1 VWRRYRMTLRQI
13 VQRWGEDALPQ
24 NLKGIYGRTPEEE
37 AFVLHC
43 IKPREDY
50 EAGRIDYKGMPFAS
64 YYLLEEGKSVLEE
77 GGYRTFPV
85 ATSRYITAP
94 GEIYGRS
101 PAMMVLPAIKV
112 LNEEKKTVLKQGH
125 RVVDPVLLAHD
136 DGVLN
141 GFSLKPGALNSGAV
155 NSDGRPL
162 VHPLPTGNIAI
173 GKELMDDERAAINDA
188 FLVSLFQILVEQPQ
202 MTATEVL
209 ERAREKGA
217 LLSPTMGRFQS
228 ESLGPMILREYDVL
242 KAQGL
247 IPTPPPELLE
257 ARATWK
263 VEFDAPLNRAM
274 RAEEGAGFQ
283 RSVQFGI
290 EIANATQDPSA
301 LDAFDFDTAQ
311 RELADINGVPFRW
324 LADPAAIAA
333 KRQQRQSAQATQ
345 HLVDA
350 APALASTLSAISP
363 KGTQATA

>member
-1 VWRRYRMTLRQI
+1 
-13 VQRWGEDALPQ
+13 
-24 NLKGIYGRTPEEE
+24 
-37 AFVLHC
+37 
-43 IKPREDY
+43 
-50 EAGRIDYKGMPFAS
+50 
-64 YYLLEEGKSVLEE
+64 
-77 GGYRTFPV
+77 
-85 ATSRYITAP
+85 
-94 GEIYGRS
+94 
-101 PAMMVLPAIKV
+101 
-112 LNEEKKTVLKQGH
+112 
-125 RVVDPVLLAHD
+125 
-136 DGVLN
+136 
-141 GFSLKPGALNSGAV
+141 
-155 NSDGRPL
+155 
-162 VHPLPTGNIAI
+162 
-173 GKELMDDERAAINDA
+173 NDA

-311 RELADINGVPFRW
+311 RELAD
-324 LADPAAIAA
+324 
-333 KRQQRQSAQATQ
+333 
-345 HLVDA
+345 
-350 APALASTLSAISP
+350 
-363 KGTQATA
+363 